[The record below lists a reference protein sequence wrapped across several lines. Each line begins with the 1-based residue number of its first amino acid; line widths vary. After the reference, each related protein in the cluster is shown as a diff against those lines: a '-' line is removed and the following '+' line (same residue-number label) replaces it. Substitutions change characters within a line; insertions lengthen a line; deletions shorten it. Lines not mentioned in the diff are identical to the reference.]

1 MADNLMSHRG
11 TYRLFC
17 CAAICTAAVAS
28 ATEPDRS
35 AVTRPGLSQ
44 HPGLGLLLNTAYLP
58 AEFDDEVFENLW
70 LAWEEP
76 LRAQAEKATP
86 AQRRRMAYVR
96 YGFTPRPDKDRADQ
110 AGKADDSRP
119 LQYVASGAHG
129 WSVNCFACHG
139 GKVAGR
145 VMPGLPNSHFAMQT
159 LFDDV
164 RTAKLVLGKIG
175 RREILGSLFPLG
187 GSNGTTNAVMFGVA
201 VTAVRDRDLNF
212 DDSRPI
218 PKFLHHDMDAPPWW
232 HVKKKKWL
240 YADGSIE
247 NDHRALMTFL
257 LSSPGNTG
265 PRMRGWERDFQ
276 AIYEW
281 MLSIEPPKYPY
292 AIDRPLAAKGRLA
305 FGDHCARCHGT
316 YGEGGKYPGKVVP
329 LDEVGTDRARLDA
342 LSSEHLKWYESSWL
356 SGYGQKKVNAAR
368 GYVAQPLDGI
378 WATAPYFHN
387 GSVPTLW
394 HVLHPD
400 ERPAVWQRSED
411 GYDRERVGLEIT
423 AHDRVPEAARLPA
436 QRRQFFNTA
445 ERGKSAA
452 GHRFPDALSEDE
464 RRAVLEYLKT
474 L

>member
-1 MADNLMSHRG
+1 MLALGVATTAAEPGAMSTGTPSTGTPHRG
-11 TYRLFC
+11 L
-17 CAAICTAAVAS
+17 
-28 ATEPDRS
+28 E
-35 AVTRPGLSQ
+35 
-44 HPGLGLLLNTAYLP
+44 LLLKKAYLP
-58 AEFDDEVFENLW
+58 AEFDDAVFDDLW

-76 LRAQAEKATP
+76 LRSQAEKATP
-86 AQRRRMAYVR
+86 AERRRIAYGR
-96 YGFTPRPDKDRADQ
+96 YGFTPRPDKEGGGKDDDR
-110 AGKADDSRP
+110 RP
-119 LQYVASGAHG
+119 LQYVVSGEGG

-164 RTAKLVLGKIG
+164 RTVKLVTGKIG
-175 RREILGSLFPLG
+175 RREIFGSLFPLG

-201 VTAVRDRDLNF
+201 VTAVRDRDLAF

-232 HVKKKKWL
+232 HVKRKKWL

-257 LSSPGNTG
+257 LSAKGNTG
-265 PRMRGWERDFQ
+265 PRVRSWEQDFR
-276 AIYEW
+276 AIYDW
-281 MLSIEPPKYPY
+281 ILTIEPPQYPY
-292 AIDRPLAAKGRLA
+292 PIDRPLAAKGRLA
-305 FGDHCARCHGT
+305 FNDHCASCHGT
-316 YGEGGKYPGKVVP
+316 SGEGGKYPNKLVP

-342 LSSEHLKWYESSWL
+342 LSAEHLEWYEASWL
-356 SGYGQKKVNAAR
+356 SHYGKKKVNAER

-400 ERPAVWQRSED
+400 ERPAVWRRSED
-411 GYDRERVGLEIT
+411 GYDRQRVGLEVT
-423 AHDRVPEAARLPA
+423 TYDRMPESARLPA
-436 QRRQFFNTA
+436 QRRQFFSTA
-445 ERGKSAA
+445 DFGKSAA